1 MEYLSSDSAGF
12 GLDQALGLVQT
23 AWQPHERILGV
34 VSNCMGLRVM
44 ADEPKRVDCVAF
56 SYDPGAEA
64 VVGRQVNAAVSQHG
78 AALWLIYEE
87 TFLTSRADWSFEY
100 EVIAQFPRPADGLP
114 VWVIRPRP

>member
-1 MEYLSSDSAGF
+1 
-12 GLDQALGLVQT
+12 
-23 AWQPHERILGV
+23 
-34 VSNCMGLRVM
+34 
-44 ADEPKRVDCVAF
+44 PKRVDCVAF